1 MEKLWIGIGVTGQ
14 LLFFARFLVQ
24 WIASERAKRSV
35 VPLAF
40 WYFSV
45 LGGSVLLLYAIY
57 RKDPVFIMGQAG
69 GLGHL
74 FPKSVPHSSGT
85 GAIWGSFPIVELT
98 QSSFPGWEPSS
109 RGGRG
114 PVYAKMTVL
123 KTTSKHPSPGRE
135 GLGEGAGCK
144 RL

>member
-1 MEKLWIGIGVTGQ
+1 MEKLWIAIGFTGQ
-14 LLFFARFLVQ
+14 MLFFGRFLVQ

-69 GLGHL
+69 GLIIYLRNLYLIHRER
-74 FPKSVPHSSGT
+74 VQSGDN
-85 GAIWGSFPIVELT
+85 
-98 QSSFPGWEPSS
+98 S
-109 RGGRG
+109 R
-114 PVYAKMTVL
+114 
-123 KTTSKHPSPGRE
+123 S
-135 GLGEGAGCK
+135 
-144 RL
+144 